1 MSAGGRHKNSIRR
14 AKMKK
19 RVKTTITILLTIVML
34 WCGCTASYAS
44 ETDAGIAP
52 CLDYIY
58 DASMAF
64 VVIDPG
70 VADFF
75 VSYNGNPNTFMI
87 AKLTVTFEK
96 KVLGLFWRTVDIGTE
111 NNEWIGYNT
120 DLRGEFYDYVT
131 LDGTGTY
138 RANFRLQIYGAD
150 SSDIIEET
158 IACIYN

>member
-1 MSAGGRHKNSIRR
+1 MN
-14 AKMKK
+14 K
-19 RVKTTITILLTIVML
+19 RVKIIISIILAVLML
-34 WCGCTASYAS
+34 WCGCIATYAI
-44 ETDAGIAP
+44 EANEGIMP
-52 CLDYIY
+52 RLDYAY
-58 DASMAF
+58 DFSMAF

-75 VSYNGNPNTFMI
+75 VSYNGNPNTFMV

-111 NNEWIGYNT
+111 NNEWVGHNA

-138 RANFRLQIYGAD
+138 RANFILTIYGAD
-150 SSDIIEET
+150 SSDIIEESMT
-158 IACIYN
+158 YKYQ

>member
-19 RVKTTITILLTIVML
+19 SVKTTITILLTILLL
-34 WCGCTASYAS
+34 WCGWTATYAS
-44 ETDAGIAP
+44 EANEGIMP
-52 CLDYIY
+52 RLDYAY
-58 DASMAF
+58 DFSMAF
-64 VVIDPG
+64 GVIDPG

-75 VSYNGNPNTFMI
+75 VSYNGNPNTFMV

-111 NNEWIGYNT
+111 NNEWVGYNA
-120 DLRGEFYDYVT
+120 DLQGDFFDYVT

-138 RANFRLQIYGAD
+138 RANFRLEIMGAD
-150 SSDIIEET
+150 SSDIIEESMT
-158 IACIYN
+158 YKYQ

>member
-1 MSAGGRHKNSIRR
+1 
-14 AKMKK
+14 MKQS
-19 RVKTTITILLTIVML
+19 VKTIISILLTILLL
-34 WCGCTASYAS
+34 WCGCTATYAS

-52 CLDYIY
+52 CLDYAY
-58 DASMAF
+58 DFSMAF

-75 VSYNGNPNTFMI
+75 VSYNGNPNTFMV

-96 KVLGLFWRTVDIGTE
+96 RVLGVFWRTVEIGTE
-111 NNEWIGYNT
+111 NNEWIGYNA
-120 DLRGEFYDYVT
+120 DLQGDFYDNVT

-150 SSDIIEET
+150 SSDVIEKT
-158 IACIYN
+158 MSYQYQ

>member
-1 MSAGGRHKNSIRR
+1 
-14 AKMKK
+14 MKQS
-19 RVKTTITILLTIVML
+19 VKTIISILLTILLL
-34 WCGCTASYAS
+34 WCGCTATYAS

-52 CLDYIY
+52 CLDYAY
-58 DASMAF
+58 DFSMAF

-75 VSYNGNPNTFMI
+75 VSYNGNPNTFMV

-96 KVLGLFWRTVDIGTE
+96 RVLGVFWRTVEIGTE
-111 NNEWIGYNT
+111 NNEWIGYNA
-120 DLRGEFYDYVT
+120 DLQGDFYDNVT

-150 SSDIIEET
+150 SSDVIEKT
-158 IACIYN
+158 MSKQYQ

>member
-19 RVKTTITILLTIVML
+19 SVKTTITILLTILLL
-34 WCGCTASYAS
+34 WCGCTATYAS

-52 CLDYIY
+52 CLDYAY
-58 DASMAF
+58 DFSMAF

-75 VSYNGNPNTFMI
+75 VSYNGNPNTFMV

-96 KVLGLFWRTVDIGTE
+96 KVLGLFWRTVDIGME
-111 NNEWIGYNT
+111 NNEWIGYNA
-120 DLRGEFYDYVT
+120 DLQGDFYDNVT

-138 RANFRLQIYGAD
+138 RANFILTIYGAD
-150 SSDIIEET
+150 SSDIIEKT
-158 IACIYN
+158 MSYKYQ

>member
-1 MSAGGRHKNSIRR
+1 
-14 AKMKK
+14 MKQS
-19 RVKTTITILLTIVML
+19 VKTIISILLTILML
-34 WCGCTASYAS
+34 WCGGTAAYAS

-52 CLDYIY
+52 CLDYAY

-64 VVIDPG
+64 GVIDPG

-75 VSYNGNPNTFMI
+75 VSYNGNPDTFMV
-87 AKLTVTFEK
+87 AQLTVTFEK
-96 KVLGLFWRTVDIGTE
+96 KVLGVFWRTVEIGTE

-138 RANFRLQIYGAD
+138 RANFILTIYGAD
-150 SSDIIEET
+150 SSDIIEKT
-158 IACIYN
+158 MTYKYQ

>member
-19 RVKTTITILLTIVML
+19 SVKTTITILLTILLL
-34 WCGCTASYAS
+34 WCCCTATYAS

-52 CLDYIY
+52 CLDYAY
-58 DASMAF
+58 DFSMAF

-96 KVLGLFWRTVDIGTE
+96 KVLGLFWRTVDIGME
-111 NNEWIGYNT
+111 NNEWIGYNA
-120 DLRGEFYDYVT
+120 DLQGDFYDNVT